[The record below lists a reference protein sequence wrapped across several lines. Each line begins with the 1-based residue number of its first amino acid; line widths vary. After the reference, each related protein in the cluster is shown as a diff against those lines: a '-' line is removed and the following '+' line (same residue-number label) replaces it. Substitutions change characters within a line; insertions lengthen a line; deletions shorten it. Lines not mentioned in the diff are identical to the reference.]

1 MKTKIQIK
9 TVWGSVLFEHQA
21 DNNTTKKTVVSVVN
35 TGADLTGA
43 YLTGADLTG
52 ADLRGAY
59 LTGAYLR
66 GAYLRGADL
75 RGAYLTGADLRKL
88 QSYNS
93 IVPEVGSFIGW
104 KKAGGCLIKLEIPAK
119 AKRHSSLTGR
129 KCRAEFVKVV
139 NITNNGKKVK
149 EAFTAVHGPKT
160 VYKIGQTIYP
170 DSYNPD
176 LKIECSNGIHFFIS
190 KQEALDW

>member
-21 DNNTTKKTVVSVVN
+21 DNNTTKKTVVSAVN
-35 TGADLTGA
+35 TGADLT
-43 YLTGADLTG
+43 
-52 ADLRGAY
+52 
-59 LTGAYLR
+59 
-66 GAYLRGADL
+66 
-75 RGAYLTGADLRKL
+75 GAYLTGADLRKL